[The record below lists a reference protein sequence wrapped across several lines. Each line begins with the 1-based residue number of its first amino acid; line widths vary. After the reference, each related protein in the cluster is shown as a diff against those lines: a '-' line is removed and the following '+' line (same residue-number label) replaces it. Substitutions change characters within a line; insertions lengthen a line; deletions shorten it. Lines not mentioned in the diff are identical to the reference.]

1 MFEGSNSEER
11 LGLNRSIRAPT
22 IIAPTTKV
30 NPGIQILYN
39 SMLTS
44 QCANSS
50 SHVNDTATSEI
61 DDTVTIKGIG
71 SECAHPT
78 RRCPTPLI
86 KNIKLHH
93 FRVLL
98 I

>member
-1 MFEGSNSEER
+1 
-11 LGLNRSIRAPT
+11 
-22 IIAPTTKV
+22 
-30 NPGIQILYN
+30 
-39 SMLTS
+39 MLTS
-44 QCANSS
+44 QSANSS

-61 DDTVTIKGIG
+61 DDTVTIEGIG

-93 FRVLL
+93 IRVLL
-98 I
+98 IWFVRRSPGWWISKTYSERQTGKQ